1 MQIVESNTKTLTLLT
16 TAGDYCVVRIRA
28 AAARS
33 WINAITL
40 LLITYFY
47 IALGMAR
54 SPSLIINRNEEA
66 TRGNHTVL

>member
-1 MQIVESNTKTLTLLT
+1 MLLT
-16 TAGDYCVVRIRA
+16 TAGYYHVARTRAAVASSWIRA
-28 AAARS
+28 IA
-33 WINAITL
+33 L

-47 IALGMAR
+47 IAFGMAR